1 MRTTPRPKVFSSV
14 QGKSEIIQNRL
25 DELSQALAEIRR
37 NMEALVAENHRLKE
51 VVRLAEAELRNRRDQ
66 VQKMEAELQ
75 ASDHLRLEVQA
86 RVANTMEKIDGLLAV
101 EGQI

>member
-14 QGKSEIIQNRL
+14 PGKSQIIQSRL
-25 DELSQALAEIRR
+25 DELGQTLAEIRR

-51 VVRLAEAELRNRRDQ
+51 IVRLAEAELRNRRDQ
-66 VQKMEAELQ
+66 VQKMETELQ

-86 RVANTMEKIDGLLAV
+86 RVANTIEKINGLLTV
-101 EGQI
+101 EGRI